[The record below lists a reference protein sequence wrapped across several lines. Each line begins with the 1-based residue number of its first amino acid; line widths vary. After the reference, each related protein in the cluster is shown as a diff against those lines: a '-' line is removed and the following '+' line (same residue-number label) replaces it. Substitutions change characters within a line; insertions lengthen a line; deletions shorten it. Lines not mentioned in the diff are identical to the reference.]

1 MLSVSTIHIAL
12 SLFLALPPDDLSR
25 EITEVLERI
34 SHPSS
39 GVSFKAVRLK
49 TGEPI
54 VDFNAEDMLVPAS
67 LQKLFTTAATLDAL
81 GTDHVFKL
89 DLFADA
95 QSREQYKGRL
105 LFAATAIL
113 AYSRTDLVRRSAPQI
128 HGGS

>member
-12 SLFLALPPDDLSR
+12 SSFSR
-25 EITEVLERI
+25 FRRTSPGKCTEVLERI

-39 GVSFKAVRLK
+39 KVSFKAVRLK

-67 LQKLFTTAATLDAL
+67 LQKLFTTTLDAL

-89 DLFADA
+89 DTDA
-95 QSREQYKGRL
+95 PIENNTRV
-105 LFAATAIL
+105 
-113 AYSRTDLVRRSAPQI
+113 AYYSQRRRSQLIPERIWYAAQRLKYM
-128 HGGS
+128 GFVE